1 MNIPYMDPYGSYDVM
16 NGDKFFGPAKS
27 RVQRLQMQSR
37 SGPELASGPVSFF
50 PPNLDLRNECT
61 ESCRETN
68 CNSGLWPFLGE
79 VKMT

>member
-27 RVQRLQMQSR
+27 RVQRLQLQSG

-50 PPNLDLRNECT
+50 AEISISEMNAQKVVERPTAILAC
-61 ESCRETN
+61 
-68 CNSGLWPFLGE
+68 GPFWGWFL
-79 VKMT
+79 